1 MPETNERQ
9 KEVIEGGCRVQVVT
23 FRGSRALDGQG
34 NPSES
39 EIPHLA
45 GNGMLSARKYC
56 SKLRHFMAHC
66 ISRLSVFATQYEVLE
81 PPRTSN
87 GVILSFLHPGAR

>member
-34 NPSES
+34 NSSES

-56 SKLRHFMAHC
+56 GKLRRNSHLLEDEFGLK
-66 ISRLSVFATQYEVLE
+66 IRSVSQTQ
-81 PPRTSN
+81 N
-87 GVILSFLHPGAR
+87 GQPFHGIPLV